1 MSSIPHR
8 VKIQFYSGWW
18 IPLGDDKYQA
28 EKRSSLEYPQRKDY
42 PGNRLLII
50 SGIDHQPF
58 NNCITTRLTQSRRRK
73 NMGEVLRHER
83 RSGKGSFQANPIN
96 ESIHHR
102 CDGLS
107 TLSPVEDLQTFE
119 KLNTEEQ
126 ISNIK
131 SELDE
136 IGRYRQYLVKNA
148 SMISTDFFKETITFL
163 DRIERI
169 SLCNLELQ
177 KIESRVTQS
186 QDEGIA
192 KTRESLKSA
201 NRMDEQFWEEFK
213 KLKADRN
220 EMEAENKRLREHIN
234 ELQNRPTIQNAGA
247 VYINPVKPAA

>member
-1 MSSIPHR
+1 
-8 VKIQFYSGWW
+8 
-18 IPLGDDKYQA
+18 
-28 EKRSSLEYPQRKDY
+28 
-42 PGNRLLII
+42 
-50 SGIDHQPF
+50 
-58 NNCITTRLTQSRRRK
+58 
-73 NMGEVLRHER
+73 MGEVLRHER
-83 RSGKGSFQANPIN
+83 RSGKGSFQPNPIN
-96 ESIHHR
+96 ESINHR

-107 TLSPVEDLQTFE
+107 TLSPVEDLQSFE

-136 IGRYRQYLVKNA
+136 IGEYRQYLVKNA
-148 SMISTDFFKETITFL
+148 SMIPTDFFKETIAFL
-163 DRIERI
+163 DGIERI

-177 KIESRVTQS
+177 KIESKVTQS

-192 KTRESLKSA
+192 RTKESLKSA
-201 NRMDEQFWEEFK
+201 NRMDEQFWDEFK